1 MKKIRLFLLMLM
13 TALLPLAS
21 FGQEPLTVNDGTG
34 SNGYIPLYGSYCDN
48 GNFTQFIIPASD
60 LAAMSGSTISKMV
73 FYTTSDYSSIS
84 WGNAEF
90 NCYLAEVDNTVFSS
104 TSFVDWTSLTVV
116 STGSLSIS
124 DNQME
129 VNVEEFT
136 YGGGN
141 LLIGFAQTT
150 AGTYKYVTWV
160 GVSQSAN
167 TALYKYNYSSFSAT
181 LPATGSSQQFLPKVT
196 FTYTAGTPSACP
208 KPGILAVSNI
218 TATSA
223 TFNWSR
229 GGSETSWVLEYT
241 TADDTE
247 WEWAESV
254 TVNDTFKTI
263 ATLQEKT
270 TYKARV
276 YADCGSDGMSAA
288 RVLSGTFKTPCE
300 AVTNLN
306 EPFTDY
312 EGTNYYTAGELPDC
326 WETIYTGSS
335 AGYAPHVYNVGTG
348 YTDYAPHEGDNCL
361 VINAGSSYGSTNY
374 VILPVIDNLSTM
386 QVSFV
391 TGMYCSSSWD
401 DYGKL
406 TLGYMTGSTS
416 ATFHAIEEIGSTSYT
431 SPASHEYIL
440 AGYDIP
446 DGARLAFKWYDNT
459 SYAYGTIS
467 CFIDDVVVD
476 LAPACK
482 KPANLACAS
491 NTARTATLS
500 WKPLSGESSWTLEYS
515 TEADLSDA
523 ISVMADDTFKLIT
536 GLTPNTTYYA
546 RVKANCSEENSDF
559 GNPISFKTAYG
570 IPFVE
575 TFETSTFPADWSRYS
590 GKAADAFDGTL
601 PTSTTSGWTSTTYGL
616 GTYNY
621 KMNIDGSYKYWL
633 VTPNI
638 DLSGATSVELNFD
651 LAITDYNSNN
661 APGTGEPAADDEF
674 MVIISTDNGA
684 TWSRSNATTW
694 GTGADYDHVFATVSN
709 TGTNYTISLDEYL
722 GGTVKIAFYGA
733 SGSDDADFDVHVDN
747 IYVQVPP
754 TCYKPTNVTK
764 DDVQARS
771 AVIGWTDNNPGD
783 EPTGNWL
790 LVVNDTILVPADENP
805 FTLTG
810 LTPETRYT
818 VNVQALCSGNDSSD
832 VSTSSVT
839 FTTLVS
845 CPKPTN
851 LTVVDTT
858 VTSTSATFTWRPGRD
873 EDTWFVRYGTGNT
886 STDTLVYDT
895 VVTLTGLTPATTY
908 MVKVRSFCDV
918 ADTSAW
924 ATASPLTT
932 ECEPYV
938 VTNNIPFTENF
949 NTLTS
954 GIPTCWDNN
963 EGTITSS
970 YYKWGYY
977 SSGNTGACVYFS
989 ASSTTGTNM
998 LKTPVMDLTQVTD
1011 PKLSFYYKKNG
1022 SYDFSVYV
1030 STDGGETYTTPLA
1043 EGLATAS
1050 SWTQKTIAL
1059 ENLDS
1064 YDQVVIVF
1072 KGTGSYSYYSSYY
1085 YYYYL
1090 DDVEVGGIPTC
1101 NKPIAVSVPDSTLTA
1116 NSAIVHWVDTN
1127 ATAPENYTVSY
1138 TDGENTYTV
1147 TAQDTTVTLPNLAA
1161 NTDYTVKVMSNCGT
1175 DGESAWTEEVSF
1187 STPCE
1192 LASAEGYAENFSGYS
1207 SISSSY
1213 YAYNGIL
1220 PDCWDYIYTGTSTGY
1235 QPHLYKDSYYSP
1247 TANDTCVIMT
1257 AGGSSYGAENFAV
1270 MPGFE
1275 SLAGKQ
1281 MVFATAMESAS
1292 YGTLTVGYVTSL
1304 TADAFTPM
1312 LTVPSNYYNGDN
1324 RYATHVVSLDTVPAN
1339 ARVAFRWAY
1348 NSSYYI
1354 CCIDD
1359 IKIED
1364 IPDCLPPTTV
1374 SVDTVTARTATLS
1387 WDNRNEEIPEGWT
1400 VEYTYNDT
1408 VTLTATC
1415 DTTFIKLENLVPETR
1430 YTVKVKANCSEIS
1443 ESAWSTPVNF
1453 TTTVTCFE
1461 PTNLTY
1467 SDVTDNSVIL
1477 DWTTGRDGE
1486 EEWILVLNNEEI
1498 LVNSHPLTIDT
1509 LRENTRYTVTV
1520 HALCTAT
1527 DTSNASNTKT
1537 FTTACTPV
1545 SCEGYAENFN
1555 TGYAPTTS
1563 AISTTDNM
1571 PACWNYLV
1579 TNATGNYSRPH
1590 IYKGSSYSPTANDT
1604 CIIMP
1609 SNTTIGASYAIML
1622 PLTDLNRKQIR
1633 FATAMSDAAGI
1644 FSLGYMTDIEDATT
1658 FTLIETVP
1666 TNLHNDATNRYAE
1679 HTLELVN
1686 IPDGARLAFKW
1697 DFNGSST
1704 AKYAC
1709 IDDIAIIDAPNCMK
1723 PTDLTVTNISAHEAT
1738 FSWRENNTPD
1748 PENGWMLR
1756 ISDGT
1761 TDVDTLVE
1769 TNNFTFDQL
1778 AANTDYTVTVLTLCN
1793 VNDTSLWSVPATFST
1808 PCEPLTANGYVEN
1821 FNSYTGVSTTISD
1834 ANGYLPACWDYIFTG
1849 SSAGYKPHMYK
1860 GTSYSPTSNDN
1871 CIIMTAG
1878 NSTYGNA
1885 NYAIMP
1891 EMDTLTGKWMKF
1903 ATAMDNANTG
1913 NLTVGYVTGLDA
1925 STFVMLDT
1933 IPNNYYYNTDTRYV
1947 LHEVFVNT
1955 VPAGARIA
1963 FKWAATTNYYYC
1975 CIDDIKIEDIPDCIT
1990 PINVRVPEDS
2000 ITGTTAKVYW
2010 TDRNTDEP
2018 ASWTIMVNDTTVIAN
2033 TNPFTL
2039 TDLTPSTLYTVKVRT
2054 NCNAND
2060 TSDWSDEVTFYTA
2073 CGIRSAEGFSEDFT
2087 AYTASNYLSSS
2098 SGILPRCWDY
2108 IYTGESYYSSYR
2120 PHIYNGSYSPTANN
2134 NCIVMTAGIYE
2145 YYDYEYYDYDY
2156 YDYGLSN
2163 YVVLPE
2169 FESLAGKQLTFATA
2183 MNSSTYG
2190 MLSVGYVT
2198 SLSAS
2203 TFTALD
2209 TVPNNYYYNDNTRYA
2224 LHEVNVSTVPAGARI
2239 AFRWTGTDDYYYYCT
2254 IDDIVIEDI
2263 PTCLKPINVGVIDS
2277 TITQT
2282 SATIKWDD
2290 QNETAPANG
2299 WTILLNGTTEITA
2312 TTNPFPL
2319 TGLTASTA
2327 YTVKVK
2333 ANCSATDD
2341 SRYSDEITF
2350 HTECG
2355 TIVVTDENAFSEDF
2369 NDLTS
2374 GIPVCWDNSEG
2385 TTTDNSYKWNYSSSG
2400 ATGACVRFNSYT
2412 NSSANTNML
2421 KTPVLDL
2428 TQMTAI
2434 PQLSFKYKYP
2444 GYTYS
2449 STVVGNFSVFVSTD
2463 GGNTYTTAVLSEG
2476 HVDSW
2481 MDTTIS
2487 LENLAAYDQVV
2498 IVFKGTSDCGY
2509 TDDYIYLD
2517 DVVVGPGR
2525 IPCAAPTNV
2534 TVDSNYVVR
2543 WEGNAPRYNVMV
2555 MVGNDTVATGTST
2568 TGIYSI
2574 TSGLND
2580 GDQAIVYV
2588 QAICAPD
2595 DLSAW
2600 TASEPFTYHGVGI
2613 ENYAIHANVFPN
2625 PTTGNVT
2632 VESNAIGADL
2642 NVYDMFGKLMMTTT
2656 VASERTELDFSGFA
2670 PGVYVVRIANS
2681 TAVTTVKVVKK

>member
-1 MKKIRLFLLMLM
+1 MLM

-21 FGQEPLTVNDGTG
+21 YGQEPLTVNDGTG
-34 SNGYIPLYGSYCDN
+34 SNGYIPLYGSYCDY

-60 LAAMSGSTISKMV
+60 LAAMSGSTITKMV
-73 FYTTSDYSSIS
+73 FYTTSYYSNIS

-129 VNVEEFT
+129 VNVDEFS

-150 AGTYKYVTWV
+150 AGTYKYVEWN
-160 GVSQSAN
+160 GVAQSAN
-167 TALYKYNYSSFSAT
+167 TALYKYNSSSPFSAT

-196 FTYTAGTPSACP
+196 FTYTAGTPSACA
-208 KPGILAVSNI
+208 KPGSLAVSNI
-218 TATSA
+218 TASSA

-254 TVNDTFKTI
+254 AVNDTFKTI
-263 ATLQEKT
+263 ETLQEKT

-288 RVLSGTFKTPCE
+288 RVLPGTFKTPCE

-361 VINAGSSYGSTNY
+361 VINAGGSSYGSTNY

-546 RVKANCSEENSDF
+546 RVKANCGDENSDF

-575 TFETSTFPADWSRYS
+575 TFETSTFPADWSLYS

-621 KMNIDGSYKYWL
+621 KMNIDGSNRYWL

-638 DLSGATSVELNFD
+638 DLTGATSVELNFD
-651 LAITDYNSNN
+651 LAITDWNSNN
-661 APGTGEPAADDEF
+661 APGEGEPAEDDEF

-694 GTGADYDHVFATVSN
+694 GTGADYDYEFASVSN

-733 SGSDDADFDVHVDN
+733 TGSDDADFDVHVDN

-805 FTLTG
+805 FLLTG

-989 ASSTTGTNM
+989 ASSITGTNM

-1085 YYYYL
+1085 YYL

-1101 NKPIAVSVPDSTLTA
+1101 NKPIAVLVPDSSLTA

-1127 ATAPENYTVSY
+1127 ATAPESYTVSY

-1147 TAQDTTVTLPNLAA
+1147 TSQDTTVTLPSLTA
-1161 NTDYTVKVMSNCGT
+1161 NTDYTVKVMANCGT

-1192 LASAEGYAENFSGYS
+1192 LASAEGYAENFSGHS
-1207 SISSSY
+1207 SVSTSTS
-1213 YAYNGIL
+1213 AANGIL

-1235 QPHLYKDSYYSP
+1235 QPHLYISSYYSP

-1257 AGGSSYGAENFAV
+1257 AGYSSYGAENFAV
-1270 MPGFE
+1270 LPGFE

-1281 MVFATAMESAS
+1281 MVFATAMENAS
-1292 YGTLTVGYVTSL
+1292 YGILTVGYVTSL

-1312 LTVPSNYYNGDN
+1312 VTVPSNYYNGDN

-1339 ARVAFRWAY
+1339 ARVAFRWAHDG
-1348 NSSYYI
+1348 SSYYY

-1408 VTLTATC
+1408 VTRTATC
-1415 DTTFIKLENLVPETR
+1415 DTTFITLVNLVPETR

-1498 LVNSHPLTIDT
+1498 LVDSHPLTIDT

-1633 FATAMSDAAGI
+1633 FATAMSDAAGV

-1679 HTLELVN
+1679 HTFELVN

-1697 DFNGSST
+1697 EFNGSST

-1769 TNNFTFDQL
+1769 TTNFTFDQL
-1778 AANTDYTVTVLTLCN
+1778 ASNTDYTVTVLTLCN

-1808 PCEPLTANGYVEN
+1808 PCEPLAANGYVEN

-1834 ANGYLPACWDYIFTG
+1834 DNGYLPACWDYIFTG

-1860 GTSYSPTSNDN
+1860 GTYYSPTSNDN

-1891 EMDTLTGKWMKF
+1891 EMDILTGKWMKF
-1903 ATAMDNANTG
+1903 ATAMDNANIG

-1933 IPNNYYYNTDTRYV
+1933 IPNNNYNNTDTRYV

-1963 FKWAATTNYYYC
+1963 FKWAATTSYYYC

-2108 IYTGESYYSSYR
+2108 IYTGDSYYSTYR

-2134 NCIVMTAGIYE
+2134 NCIVMTAGIYV
-2145 YYDYEYYDYDY
+2145 YDDWYDYEE
-2156 YDYGLSN
+2156 YDYGMSN

-2169 FESLAGKQLTFATA
+2169 FESLAGKQLVFATA

-2239 AFRWTGTDDYYYYCT
+2239 AFRWTGTSDYYYYCT

-2263 PTCLKPINVGVIDS
+2263 PTCLKPINVEVIES

-2282 SATIKWDD
+2282 SATIQWDD
-2290 QNETAPANG
+2290 QNETVPANG
-2299 WTILLNGTTEITA
+2299 WTISYNDTVVTVTTDTF
-2312 TTNPFPL
+2312 TL
-2319 TGLTASTA
+2319 TGLTASTV

-2341 SRYSDEITF
+2341 SRYSEEITF

-2355 TIVVTDENAFSEDF
+2355 SIPAVGYSEDF
-2369 NDLTS
+2369 SSYTGTS
-2374 GIPVCWDNSEG
+2374 
-2385 TTTDNSYKWNYSSSG
+2385 SYYSSSSVMPTCWDMIY
-2400 ATGACVRFNSYT
+2400 TGTTSGYPPYVYNGTYT
-2412 NSSANTNML
+2412 VNGNGLFVNAGSSTYGSTNYAIMPELTGLNGNT
-2421 KTPVLDL
+2421 
-2428 TQMTAI
+2428 MT
-2434 PQLSFKYKYP
+2434 FKYRFE
-2444 GYTYS
+2444 S
-2449 STVVGNFSVFVSTD
+2449 SSYGELVVGYLTDITNASTFQTLHTVDVS
-2463 GGNTYTTAVLSEG
+2463 TTAVTDSVTFDNVPEG
-2476 HVDSW
+2476 ARIAFQWTASASYTYYGV
-2481 MDTTIS
+2481 TI
-2487 LENLAAYDQVV
+2487 
-2498 IVFKGTSDCGY
+2498 
-2509 TDDYIYLD
+2509 DDINITAT
-2517 DVVVGPGR
+2517 PE
-2525 IPCAAPTNV
+2525 PCAAPDSV
-2534 TVDSNYVVR
+2534 TIDSNYVVR
-2543 WEGNAPRYNVMV
+2543 WTGDAPGGYNVFV
-2555 MVGNDTVATGTST
+2555 VVGNDTVVRAYSST
-2568 TGIYSI
+2568 HLYTI

-2580 GDQAIVYV
+2580 GDHAIVYV
-2588 QAICAPD
+2588 QSICASD
-2595 DLSAW
+2595 DLSEW
-2600 TASEPFTYHGVGI
+2600 STGVPFVYGTDTIGVD
-2613 ENYAIHANVFPN
+2613 NYRISANIFPN

-2642 NVYDMFGKLMMTTT
+2642 NVYDMFGKLMIATKVTD
-2656 VASERTELDFSGFA
+2656 VRTELNLSGFA
-2670 PGVYVVRIANS
+2670 PGVYMVRIANS

>member
-1 MKKIRLFLLMLM
+1 MVAMLP
-13 TALLPLAS
+13 TAM
-21 FGQEPLTVNDGTG
+21 FGQQTLTVNDGTST
-34 SNGYIPLYGSYCDN
+34 SNYVPFYGYYLDCYVQGEFIVPASQLESMAYGTIESMKFYPNYTVSTTGTVQVYIAEVSEETFSSNTFYGS
-48 GNFTQFIIPASD
+48 
-60 LAAMSGSTISKMV
+60 AAG
-73 FYTTSDYSSIS
+73 
-84 WGNAEF
+84 
-90 NCYLAEVDNTVFSS
+90 
-104 TSFVDWTSLTVV
+104 VV
-116 STGSLSIS
+116 VHNGSLSIS
-124 DNQME
+124 STDGMTISFSSPYQYM
-129 VNVEEFT
+129 
-136 YGGGN
+136 GGN
-141 LLIGFAQTT
+141 LLIGFYKSVSGGSCS
-150 AGTYKYVTWV
+150 GTSCPFY
-160 GVSQSAN
+160 GVNATGASISAN
-167 TALYKYNYSSFSAT
+167 NYSSPSFS
-181 LPATGSSQQFLPKVT
+181 PSQQNFLPKVT

-208 KPGILAVSNI
+208 KPGSLAVSNI
-218 TATSA
+218 TASSA

-254 TVNDTFKTI
+254 AVNDTFKTI
-263 ATLQEKT
+263 ETLQEKT

-335 AGYAPHVYNVGTG
+335 AGYAPHVYNGSYSPTA
-348 YTDYAPHEGDNCL
+348 DDNCL
-361 VINAGSSYGSTNY
+361 IMATSGSYYSYGSANY
-374 VILPVIDNLSTM
+374 VILPVVDNYNMMQLSFAT
-386 QVSFV
+386 S
-391 TGMYCSSSWD
+391 MYSTS
-401 DYGKL
+401 YGKL
-406 TLGYMTGSTS
+406 TLGYVTAIDA
-416 ATFHAIEEIGSTSYT
+416 ATFQALEVIPSNDYSSTATRY
-431 SPASHEYIL
+431 ASHEFIL
-440 AGYDIP
+440 AGYNIP
-446 DGARLAFKWYDNT
+446 TGARLAFKWAEDY
-459 SYAYGTIS
+459 SYGYS
-467 CFIDDVVVD
+467 FVCIDDVVVD

-491 NTARTATLS
+491 NTARTATLN
-500 WKPLSGESSWTLEYS
+500 WKPLSGENAWTLEYG

-546 RVKANCSEENSDF
+546 RVKANCGEENSEWA
-559 GNPISFKTAYG
+559 PSISFKTAYG

-601 PTSTTSGWTSTTYGL
+601 PTSTTSGWYYTSYGL

-621 KMNIDGSYKYWL
+621 KMNIDGSNRYWL

-638 DLSGATSVELNFD
+638 DLTGATSVELNFD
-651 LAITDYNSNN
+651 LAITDYNSND

-694 GTGADYDHVFATVSN
+694 GTGADYDYEFASVSN

-733 SGSDDADFDVHVDN
+733 TGSDDADFDVHVDN

-805 FTLTG
+805 FLLTG

-1085 YYYYL
+1085 YYL

-1101 NKPIAVSVPDSTLTA
+1101 NKPIAVLVPDSSLTA

-1127 ATAPENYTVSY
+1127 ATAPESYTVSY

-1147 TAQDTTVTLPNLAA
+1147 TSQDTTVTLPSLTA
-1161 NTDYTVKVMSNCGT
+1161 NTDYTVKVMANCGT

-1235 QPHLYKDSYYSP
+1235 QPHLYKHSDYSP

-1257 AGGSSYGAENFAV
+1257 AGSSSYGAENFAV

-1312 LTVPSNYYNGDN
+1312 VTVPSNYYDGDN
-1324 RYATHVVSLDTVPAN
+1324 RYATHVVLLDTVPAN

-1348 NSSYYI
+1348 NSSYYS

-1359 IKIED
+1359 IRIED

-1498 LVNSHPLTIDT
+1498 LVDSHPLTIDT

-1609 SNTTIGASYAIML
+1609 SNTTIGASYAVML

-1769 TNNFTFDQL
+1769 TTNFTFDQL
-1778 AANTDYTVTVLTLCN
+1778 ASNTDYTVTVLTLCN

-1808 PCEPLTANGYVEN
+1808 PCEPLAANGYVEN

-1834 ANGYLPACWDYIFTG
+1834 DNGYLPACWDYIFTG

-1860 GTSYSPTSNDN
+1860 GTYYSPTSNDN

-1903 ATAMDNANTG
+1903 ATAMDNANIG

-1933 IPNNYYYNTDTRYV
+1933 IPNNNYNNTDTRYV

-1963 FKWAATTNYYYC
+1963 FKWAATTSYYYC

-2000 ITGTTAKVYW
+2000 ITGTTAMVYW
-2010 TDRNTDEP
+2010 TDRNMGDEP

-2073 CGIRSAEGFSEDFT
+2073 CGIRSAEGYSEDFSG
-2087 AYTASNYLSSS
+2087 YTASSYTSTST
-2098 SGILPRCWDY
+2098 GILPRCWDY
-2108 IYTGESYYSSYR
+2108 IYTGDSYYSSYR
-2120 PHIYNGSYSPTANN
+2120 PHIYNSSSYSPTAND
-2134 NCIVMTAGIYE
+2134 NCVIMTAGIEY
-2145 YYDYEYYDYDY
+2145 YYDYYYDYDY
-2156 YDYGLSN
+2156 EYDYGLNN

-2169 FESLAGKQLTFATA
+2169 LDGLNGKQIVFATA
-2183 MNSSTYG
+2183 MSSATNG
-2190 MLSVGYVT
+2190 TLTVGYVT
-2198 SLSAS
+2198 SLAASA
-2203 TFTALD
+2203 FTAIE
-2209 TVPNNYYYNDNTRYA
+2209 TVPNNYYSGSNRYET
-2224 LHEVNVSTVPAGARI
+2224 HEVNVSSVPAGSRI
-2239 AFRWTGTDDYYYYCT
+2239 AFRWTGTSDNYYYCT

-2263 PTCLKPINVGVIDS
+2263 PTCLKPLDVTVIDS
-2277 TITQT
+2277 LTTTNSITVQWT
-2282 SATIKWDD
+2282 D
-2290 QNETAPANG
+2290 QNETAPVNG
-2299 WTILLNGTTEITA
+2299 WTILLNGNTEVA
-2312 TTNPFPL
+2312 APTNPFTIPNL
-2319 TGLTASTA
+2319 NASTGYTIQVKANCTDEDESDWSRAITASTA
-2327 YTVKVK
+2327 
-2333 ANCSATDD
+2333 
-2341 SRYSDEITF
+2341 
-2350 HTECG
+2350 CG
-2355 TIVVTDENAFSEDF
+2355 IIVVTDENEFSEDF
-2369 NDLTS
+2369 NTLTS
-2374 GIPVCWDNSEG
+2374 GIPACWNNDEG
-2385 TTTDNSYKWNYSSSG
+2385 TTTNNDYKWSYNSDG
-2400 ATGACVRFNSYT
+2400 HTGACVSFESYYNS
-2412 NSSANTNML
+2412 NGNTNVL

-2428 TQMTAI
+2428 TQMTAV

-2498 IVFKGTSDCGY
+2498 IVFKGTSDNGY
-2509 TDDYIYLD
+2509 GDDYIYLD
-2517 DVVVGPGR
+2517 DVVVGAGR
-2525 IPCAAPTNV
+2525 IPCAAPDSV
-2534 TVDSNYVVR
+2534 TIDSNYVVR
-2543 WEGNAPRYNVMV
+2543 WTGDAPGGYNVIV
-2555 MVGNDTVATGTST
+2555 VVGNDTVVRAYSST
-2568 TGIYSI
+2568 HLYTI

-2580 GDQAIVYV
+2580 GDHAIVYV
-2588 QAICAPD
+2588 QSICAAD
-2595 DLSAW
+2595 DLSEW
-2600 TASEPFTYHGVGI
+2600 STGVPFVYGTDTIGVD
-2613 ENYAIHANVFPN
+2613 NYRISANIFPN

-2642 NVYDMFGKLMMTTT
+2642 NVYDMFGKLMIATKVTD
-2656 VASERTELDFSGFA
+2656 VRTELNLSDFA
-2670 PGVYVVRIANS
+2670 PGVYMVRIANS

>member
-1 MKKIRLFLLMLM
+1 MKKLRLFLLMLM

-21 FGQEPLTVNDGTG
+21 FGQTLTVNDGTAT
-34 SNGYIPLYGSYCDN
+34 SRYVPIDGYNVDGTNIKVEY
-48 GNFTQFIIPASD
+48 IIPSSD
-60 LAAMSGSTISKMV
+60 LSAMNGKVINKMTFYLSTVGSR
-73 FYTTSDYSSIS
+73 S
-84 WGNAEF
+84 WGNATF
-90 NCYLAEVDNTVFSS
+90 RVFMKEVEATTISSFTGYSDATTVY
-104 TSFVDWTSLTVV
+104 
-116 STGSLSIS
+116 TGSLDCTQSEM
-124 DNQME
+124 Q
-129 VNVEEFT
+129 VPFT
-136 YGGGN
+136 DEYLYNGGN
-141 LLIGFAQTT
+141 LLIGFYIITSGSYT
-150 AGTYKYVTWV
+150 GTYDDYSPYYAGKDATGASIYT
-160 GVSQSAN
+160 S
-167 TALYKYNYSSFSAT
+167 YSSAT
-181 LPATGSSQQFLPKVT
+181 QQNFLPKST
-196 FTYTAGTPSACP
+196 FTYYTPSACA
-208 KPGILAVSNI
+208 KPGSLAVSNV

-247 WEWAESV
+247 WEWSESV

-276 YADCGSDGMSAA
+276 YADCGTDGMSAA
-288 RVLSGTFKTPCE
+288 RVLQGTFKTPCE
-300 AVTNLN
+300 AVTSLN

-312 EGTNYYTAGELPDC
+312 EATAYYTAGELPDC

-335 AGYAPHVYNVGTG
+335 AGYAPHVYNGSYSPTA
-348 YTDYAPHEGDNCL
+348 DDNCL
-361 VINAGSSYGSTNY
+361 IMATSGSYYSYGSANY
-374 VILPVIDNLSTM
+374 VILPVVDNYNMMQLSFAT
-386 QVSFV
+386 S
-391 TGMYCSSSWD
+391 MYSTS
-401 DYGKL
+401 YGTL
-406 TLGYMTGSTS
+406 TLGYVTAIDA
-416 ATFHAIEEIGSTSYT
+416 ATFHAMEVIPSNYYYDDETRY
-431 SPASHEYIL
+431 ASHEYIL
-440 AGYDIP
+440 AGYNIP
-446 DGARLAFKWYDNT
+446 DGARLAFKWAED
-459 SYAYGTIS
+459 SYYGS
-467 CFIDDVVVD
+467 SFVCIDDVVVD

-500 WKPLSGESSWTLEYS
+500 WKPLSGENAWTLEYG

-523 ISVMADDTFKLIT
+523 ISVTADDTFKLIT
-536 GLTPNTTYYA
+536 GLTPNTLYYA
-546 RVKANCSEENSDF
+546 RVKANCGEENSEWS
-559 GNPISFKTAYG
+559 PSISFKTLYG

-575 TFETSTFPADWSRYS
+575 TFETSIFPADWSLYS

-621 KMNIDGSYKYWL
+621 KMNIDGSNRYWL

-638 DLSGATSVELNFD
+638 DLTGATSVELNFD

-694 GTGADYDHVFATVSN
+694 GTGADYDHEFASVSN

-733 SGSDDADFDVHVDN
+733 TGSDDADFDVHVDN

-805 FTLTG
+805 FLLTG

-818 VNVQALCSGNDSSD
+818 VSVQALCSGNDSSD

-886 STDTLVYDT
+886 STDTIVYDT

-918 ADTSAW
+918 DDTSAW
-924 ATASPLTT
+924 TTASPLTT

-954 GIPTCWDNN
+954 GIPTCWDNS
-963 EGTITSS
+963 ESTPTSS

-1085 YYYYL
+1085 YYL

-1101 NKPIAVSVPDSTLTA
+1101 NKPIAVSVPDSSLTA

-1127 ATAPENYTVSY
+1127 ATAPESYTVSY

-1147 TAQDTTVTLPNLAA
+1147 TSQDTTVTLPSLTA
-1161 NTDYTVKVMSNCGT
+1161 NTDYTVKVMANCGT

-1247 TANDTCVIMT
+1247 TANDTCVIIT
-1257 AGGSSYGAENFAV
+1257 AGSSSYGAENFAV

-1312 LTVPSNYYNGDN
+1312 VTVPSNYYNGDN

-1348 NSSYYI
+1348 NSSYSYYI

-1408 VTLTATC
+1408 VTRTATC
-1415 DTTFIKLENLVPETR
+1415 DTTFITLVNLVPETR

-1453 TTTVTCFE
+1453 NTTVTCFE

-1527 DTSNASNTKT
+1527 DTSYASNTKT

-1545 SCEGYAENFN
+1545 SCEGYTENFN
-1555 TGYAPTTS
+1555 TGYTPATS

-1579 TNATGNYSRPH
+1579 TNATGSYNRPH

-1609 SNTTIGASYAIML
+1609 SNTTIGASYAVML

-1633 FATAMSDAAGI
+1633 FATAMGDAAGV
-1644 FSLGYMTDIEDATT
+1644 FSLGYMTDIEDAAT

-1697 DFNGSST
+1697 EFNGSST

-1709 IDDIAIIDAPNCMK
+1709 FDDVAIIEAPNCMK
-1723 PTDLTVTNISAHEAT
+1723 PTDLSVTNISAHEAT

-1860 GTSYSPTSNDN
+1860 GTYYSPTSNDN

-1878 NSTYGNA
+1878 SSTYGNA

-2000 ITGTTAKVYW
+2000 ITGTTAMVYW

-2145 YYDYEYYDYDY
+2145 YYDYEYYDYY
-2156 YDYGLSN
+2156 YDDYGLSN

-2169 FESLAGKQLTFATA
+2169 FENLAGKQLTFATA

-2263 PTCLKPINVGVIDS
+2263 PTCLKPINVEVIDS

-2400 ATGACVRFNSYT
+2400 ATGACVRFNSYN

-2449 STVVGNFSVFVSTD
+2449 STAVGNFSVFVSTD

-2509 TDDYIYLD
+2509 NDDYIYLD

-2568 TGIYSI
+2568 TGIYTI

-2580 GDQAIVYV
+2580 GDHAIVYV
-2588 QAICAPD
+2588 QSICAAD
-2595 DLSAW
+2595 DLSEW
-2600 TASEPFTYHGVGI
+2600 STGVPFVYGTDTIGVD
-2613 ENYAIHANVFPN
+2613 NYRISANIFPN

-2642 NVYDMFGKLMMTTT
+2642 NVYDMFGKLMIATKVTD
-2656 VASERTELDFSGFA
+2656 VRTELNLSGFA
-2670 PGVYVVRIANS
+2670 PGVYMVRIANS